1 MSNAK
6 IKTTN
11 IKGKQYAEV
20 HERIKHFRGE
30 PNYASLGISTEVLEW
45 DKDKEE
51 IIIRASIYDTSSDIG
66 GILAS
71 GIAHERRDD
80 KNSFVNKTSY
90 VENAETSAIG
100 RALACMGIG
109 IEDAYA
115 SAFEVANAIAQQ
127 SGKKK
132 DHLKVVDN
140 NLLDV
145 MEKHHPNAII
155 DEQMNIIDEWVDPQE
170 KALQQKL
177 KKSNSIDSIPTHDS
191 SDEIIQNLATR
202 MHASACISYEK
213 LQELVNSSDF
223 QEIADQLDT
232 KQAEEVMGYVG
243 RLKSALM

>member
-30 PNYASLGISTEVLEW
+30 PNYASLGINTEVLEW

-51 IIIRASIYDTSSDIG
+51 IVIRATIYDTSSDIG

-127 SGKKK
+127 DGKKK
-132 DHLKVVDN
+132 DHLKVVETPKESANTD
-140 NLLDV
+140 
-145 MEKHHPNAII
+145 
-155 DEQMNIIDEWVDPQE
+155 
-170 KALQQKL
+170 
-177 KKSNSIDSIPTHDS
+177 SIDSIPTHDS
-191 SDEIIQNLATR
+191 SDEIVQNLTTR

-223 QEIADQLDT
+223 QEIANELDT
-232 KQAEEVMGYVG
+232 KQTEEVMSYVG
-243 RLKSALM
+243 QLKSALM

>member
-30 PNYASLGISTEVLEW
+30 PNYASLGINTEVLEW

-51 IIIRASIYDTSSDIG
+51 IVIRATIYDTSSDIG

-80 KNSFVNKTSY
+80 KQSFVNKTSY

-127 SGKKK
+127 DGKKK
-132 DHLKVVDN
+132 DHLKVVETPKESAKTD
-140 NLLDV
+140 
-145 MEKHHPNAII
+145 
-155 DEQMNIIDEWVDPQE
+155 
-170 KALQQKL
+170 
-177 KKSNSIDSIPTHDS
+177 SIDSIPTHDS
-191 SDEIIQNLATR
+191 SDEIVQNLTTR

-223 QEIADQLDT
+223 QEIANELDT
-232 KQAEEVMGYVG
+232 KQTEEVMSYVG
-243 RLKSALM
+243 QLKSALM

>member
-30 PNYASLGISTEVLEW
+30 PNYASLGINTEVLEW

-51 IIIRASIYDTSSDIG
+51 IIIRATIYDTNRDIG
-66 GILAS
+66 RILAS

-115 SAFEVANAIAQQ
+115 SAFEVANAVAQQ
-127 SGKKK
+127 NANDGKKK
-132 DHLKVVDN
+132 DHLKVVDSPKESEPA
-140 NLLDV
+140 D
-145 MEKHHPNAII
+145 
-155 DEQMNIIDEWVDPQE
+155 
-170 KALQQKL
+170 
-177 KKSNSIDSIPTHDS
+177 SIDSIPTHDS
-191 SDEIIQNLATR
+191 NDEIVQNLATR

-213 LQELVNSSDF
+213 LQQLVNSSDF

-232 KQAEEVMGYVG
+232 KQAEEIMGYVG

>member
-30 PNYASLGISTEVLEW
+30 PNYASLGINTEVLEW

-51 IIIRASIYDTSSDIG
+51 IIIRATIYDTNRDIG
-66 GILAS
+66 RILAS

-115 SAFEVANAIAQQ
+115 SAFEVANAIAEQY
-127 SGKKK
+127 GKKK
-132 DHLKVVDN
+132 DHLKVVETPKESATTD
-140 NLLDV
+140 
-145 MEKHHPNAII
+145 
-155 DEQMNIIDEWVDPQE
+155 
-170 KALQQKL
+170 
-177 KKSNSIDSIPTHDS
+177 SIDSIPTHDS
-191 SDEIIQNLATR
+191 SDEIVQNLTTR

-223 QEIADQLDT
+223 QEIANELDT
-232 KQAEEVMGYVG
+232 KQTEEVMSYVG
-243 RLKSALM
+243 QLKSALM

>member
-20 HERIKHFRGE
+20 HERIKHFRSQSI
-30 PNYASLGISTEVLEW
+30 YACLGIYTEVLEW

-51 IIIRASIYDTSSDIG
+51 IIIRATIYDTNRDIG
-66 GILAS
+66 RILAS

-80 KNSFVNKTSY
+80 KQSFVNKTSY

-127 SGKKK
+127 DGKKK
-132 DHLKVVDN
+132 DHLKVVDTPK
-140 NLLDV
+140 
-145 MEKHHPNAII
+145 ESATT
-155 DEQMNIIDEWVDPQE
+155 
-170 KALQQKL
+170 
-177 KKSNSIDSIPTHDS
+177 NSIDSIPTHDS
-191 SDEIIQNLATR
+191 SDEIVQNLATR

-232 KQAEEVMGYVG
+232 KQAEEIMGYVG
-243 RLKSALM
+243 QLKSALM

>member
-30 PNYASLGISTEVLEW
+30 PNYASLGINTEVLEW

-51 IIIRASIYDTSSDIG
+51 IVIRASIYDTSSDIG

-127 SGKKK
+127 DGKKK
-132 DHLKVVDN
+132 DHLKVVETPKESANTD
-140 NLLDV
+140 
-145 MEKHHPNAII
+145 
-155 DEQMNIIDEWVDPQE
+155 
-170 KALQQKL
+170 
-177 KKSNSIDSIPTHDS
+177 SIDSIPTHDS
-191 SDEIIQNLATR
+191 SDEIVQNLTTR

-223 QEIADQLDT
+223 QEIANELDT
-232 KQAEEVMGYVG
+232 KQTEEVMSYVG
-243 RLKSALM
+243 QLKSALM

>member
-30 PNYASLGISTEVLEW
+30 PNYASLGINTEVLEW

-51 IIIRASIYDTSSDIG
+51 IVIRATIYDTSSDIG

-80 KNSFVNKTSY
+80 KQSFVNKTSY

-127 SGKKK
+127 DGKKK
-132 DHLKVVDN
+132 DHLKVVDPPKEREST
-140 NLLDV
+140 D
-145 MEKHHPNAII
+145 
-155 DEQMNIIDEWVDPQE
+155 
-170 KALQQKL
+170 
-177 KKSNSIDSIPTHDS
+177 SIDSIPTHDS
-191 SDEIIQNLATR
+191 SDEIVQNLATR

-232 KQAEEVMGYVG
+232 KQAEEIMGYVG

>member
-30 PNYASLGISTEVLEW
+30 PNYASLGINTEVLEW

-51 IIIRASIYDTSSDIG
+51 IVIRATIYDTNSNNG
-66 GILAS
+66 RILAS

-127 SGKKK
+127 DGKKK
-132 DHLKVVDN
+132 DHLKVVETPKESAKTD
-140 NLLDV
+140 
-145 MEKHHPNAII
+145 
-155 DEQMNIIDEWVDPQE
+155 
-170 KALQQKL
+170 
-177 KKSNSIDSIPTHDS
+177 SIDSIPTHDS
-191 SDEIIQNLATR
+191 SDEIVQNLTTR

-223 QEIADQLDT
+223 QEIANELDT
-232 KQAEEVMGYVG
+232 KQTEEVMSYVG
-243 RLKSALM
+243 QLKSALM

>member
-30 PNYASLGISTEVLEW
+30 PNYASLGINTEVLEW

-51 IIIRASIYDTSSDIG
+51 IVIRATIYDTSSDIG

-127 SGKKK
+127 DGKKK
-132 DHLKVVDN
+132 DHLKVVETPKESATTD
-140 NLLDV
+140 
-145 MEKHHPNAII
+145 
-155 DEQMNIIDEWVDPQE
+155 
-170 KALQQKL
+170 
-177 KKSNSIDSIPTHDS
+177 SIDSIPTHDS
-191 SDEIIQNLATR
+191 SDEIVQNLTTR

-223 QEIADQLDT
+223 QEIANELDT
-232 KQAEEVMGYVG
+232 KQTEEVMSYVG
-243 RLKSALM
+243 QLKSALM

>member
-20 HERIKHFRGE
+20 HERIKHFRGN
-30 PNYASLGISTEVLEW
+30 PDYAHLGIKTYVETWDTENEQILVKAVVY
-45 DKDKEE
+45 DMNKDLV
-51 IIIRASIYDTSSDIG
+51 I
-66 GILAS
+66 AS
-71 GIAHERRDD
+71 GLAWESRGD
-80 KNSFVNKTSY
+80 KSSFVNKTSY

-127 SGKKK
+127 DGKKK
-132 DHLKVVDN
+132 DHLKVVETPKESATTD
-140 NLLDV
+140 
-145 MEKHHPNAII
+145 
-155 DEQMNIIDEWVDPQE
+155 
-170 KALQQKL
+170 
-177 KKSNSIDSIPTHDS
+177 SIDGIPTHDS

-213 LQELVNSSDF
+213 LETLVNSSDF
-223 QEIADQLDT
+223 QEIANELNEE
-232 KQAEEVMGYVG
+232 QAKEIMGYV
-243 RLKSALM
+243 RELKSALK

>member
-30 PNYASLGISTEVLEW
+30 PNYASLGINTEVLEW

-51 IIIRASIYDTSSDIG
+51 IVIRASIYDTSSDIG

-127 SGKKK
+127 DGKKK
-132 DHLKVVDN
+132 DHLKVVDTPKESATT
-140 NLLDV
+140 D
-145 MEKHHPNAII
+145 
-155 DEQMNIIDEWVDPQE
+155 
-170 KALQQKL
+170 
-177 KKSNSIDSIPTHDS
+177 SIDSIPTHDS
-191 SDEIIQNLATR
+191 SDEIVQNLATR

-223 QEIADQLDT
+223 QEIANELDT
-232 KQAEEVMGYVG
+232 KQTEEVMSYVG
-243 RLKSALM
+243 QLKSALM

>member
-30 PNYASLGISTEVLEW
+30 PNYASLGINTEVLEW

-51 IIIRASIYDTSSDIG
+51 IIIRATIYDTNRDIG
-66 GILAS
+66 RILAS

-80 KNSFVNKTSY
+80 KQSFVNKTSY

-127 SGKKK
+127 DGKKK
-132 DHLKVVDN
+132 DHLKVVDTPKESETT
-140 NLLDV
+140 D
-145 MEKHHPNAII
+145 
-155 DEQMNIIDEWVDPQE
+155 
-170 KALQQKL
+170 
-177 KKSNSIDSIPTHDS
+177 SIDSIPIHDS
-191 SDEIIQNLATR
+191 SDEIVQNLATR

-223 QEIADQLDT
+223 QEIANELDT
-232 KQAEEVMGYVG
+232 KQTEEVMSYVG
-243 RLKSALM
+243 QLKSALM

>member
-30 PNYASLGISTEVLEW
+30 PNYASLGINTEVLEW

-51 IIIRASIYDTSSDIG
+51 IIIRATIYDTNRDIG
-66 GILAS
+66 RILAS

-127 SGKKK
+127 DGKKK
-132 DHLKVVDN
+132 DHLKVVETPKESAKTD
-140 NLLDV
+140 
-145 MEKHHPNAII
+145 
-155 DEQMNIIDEWVDPQE
+155 
-170 KALQQKL
+170 
-177 KKSNSIDSIPTHDS
+177 SIDSIPTHDS
-191 SDEIIQNLATR
+191 SDEIVQNLTTR

-223 QEIADQLDT
+223 QEIANELDT
-232 KQAEEVMGYVG
+232 KQTEEVMSYVG
-243 RLKSALM
+243 QLKSALM

>member
-127 SGKKK
+127 DGKKK
-132 DHLKVVDN
+132 DHLKVVETPKESAKTD
-140 NLLDV
+140 
-145 MEKHHPNAII
+145 
-155 DEQMNIIDEWVDPQE
+155 
-170 KALQQKL
+170 
-177 KKSNSIDSIPTHDS
+177 SIDSIPTHDS
-191 SDEIIQNLATR
+191 SDEIVQNLATR

-223 QEIADQLDT
+223 QEIANELDT
-232 KQAEEVMGYVG
+232 KQTEEVMSYVG
-243 RLKSALM
+243 QLKSALM

>member
-30 PNYASLGISTEVLEW
+30 PNYASLGIYTEVLEW

-51 IIIRASIYDTSSDIG
+51 IVIRATIYDTKSDNG
-66 GILAS
+66 RILAS

-80 KNSFVNKTSY
+80 KQSFVNKTSY

-127 SGKKK
+127 DGKKK
-132 DHLKVVDN
+132 DHLKVVETPKESATTD
-140 NLLDV
+140 
-145 MEKHHPNAII
+145 
-155 DEQMNIIDEWVDPQE
+155 
-170 KALQQKL
+170 
-177 KKSNSIDSIPTHDS
+177 SIDSIPTHDS

-223 QEIADQLDT
+223 QEIANELDT
-232 KQAEEVMGYVG
+232 KQTEEVMSYVG
-243 RLKSALM
+243 QLKSALM

>member
-30 PNYASLGISTEVLEW
+30 PNYASLGINTEVLEW

-51 IIIRASIYDTSSDIG
+51 IVIRATIYDTKGDVG
-66 GILAS
+66 RILAS

-115 SAFEVANAIAQQ
+115 SAFEVANAVAQQ
-127 SGKKK
+127 NANDGKKK
-132 DHLKVVDN
+132 DHLKVVDTPKESEST
-140 NLLDV
+140 D
-145 MEKHHPNAII
+145 
-155 DEQMNIIDEWVDPQE
+155 
-170 KALQQKL
+170 
-177 KKSNSIDSIPTHDS
+177 SIDSIPTHDS
-191 SDEIIQNLATR
+191 NDEIVQNLATR

-213 LQELVNSSDF
+213 LQQLVNSSDF

-232 KQAEEVMGYVG
+232 KQAEEIMGYVG
-243 RLKSALM
+243 QLKSALM

>member
-20 HERIKHFRGE
+20 HERIKHFRGN
-30 PNYASLGISTEVLEW
+30 PDYAHLGIKTYVETWDTENEQILVKAVVY
-45 DKDKEE
+45 DMNKDLV
-51 IIIRASIYDTSSDIG
+51 IASGLAWESRGDTS
-66 GILAS
+66 
-71 GIAHERRDD
+71 
-80 KNSFVNKTSY
+80 SFVNKTSY

-127 SGKKK
+127 DGKKK
-132 DHLKVVDN
+132 DHLKVVETPKESAKTD
-140 NLLDV
+140 
-145 MEKHHPNAII
+145 
-155 DEQMNIIDEWVDPQE
+155 
-170 KALQQKL
+170 
-177 KKSNSIDSIPTHDS
+177 SIDSIPTHDS
-191 SDEIIQNLATR
+191 SDEIVQNLTTR

-223 QEIADQLDT
+223 QEIANELDT
-232 KQAEEVMGYVG
+232 KQTEEVMSYVG
-243 RLKSALM
+243 QLKSALM

>member
-30 PNYASLGISTEVLEW
+30 PNYASLGINTEVLEW

-51 IIIRASIYDTSSDIG
+51 IVIRATIYDTKSDNG
-66 GILAS
+66 RILAS

-115 SAFEVANAIAQQ
+115 SAFEVANAVAQQ
-127 SGKKK
+127 NANDGKKK
-132 DHLKVVDN
+132 DHLKVVDTPKESEST
-140 NLLDV
+140 D
-145 MEKHHPNAII
+145 
-155 DEQMNIIDEWVDPQE
+155 
-170 KALQQKL
+170 
-177 KKSNSIDSIPTHDS
+177 SIDSIPTHDS
-191 SDEIIQNLATR
+191 NDEIVQNLATR

-232 KQAEEVMGYVG
+232 KQAEEIMGYVG

>member
-20 HERIKHFRGE
+20 HERIKHFRGN
-30 PNYASLGISTEVLEW
+30 PDYAHLGIKTYVETWDTENEQILVKAVVY
-45 DKDKEE
+45 DMNKDLV
-51 IIIRASIYDTSSDIG
+51 IASGLAWESRGDTS
-66 GILAS
+66 
-71 GIAHERRDD
+71 
-80 KNSFVNKTSY
+80 SFVNKTSY

-127 SGKKK
+127 DSKKK
-132 DHLKVVDN
+132 DHLKVVETPKESAKTD
-140 NLLDV
+140 
-145 MEKHHPNAII
+145 
-155 DEQMNIIDEWVDPQE
+155 
-170 KALQQKL
+170 
-177 KKSNSIDSIPTHDS
+177 SIDSIPTHDS
-191 SDEIIQNLATR
+191 SDEIVQNLTTR

-223 QEIADQLDT
+223 QEIANELDT
-232 KQAEEVMGYVG
+232 KQTEEVMSYVG
-243 RLKSALM
+243 QLKSALM

>member
-30 PNYASLGISTEVLEW
+30 PNYASLGINTEVLEW

-51 IIIRASIYDTSSDIG
+51 IIIRATIYDTNRDIG
-66 GILAS
+66 RILAS

-115 SAFEVANAIAQQ
+115 SAFEVANAVAQQ
-127 SGKKK
+127 NANDGKKK
-132 DHLKVVDN
+132 DHLKVVDPPKESEPA
-140 NLLDV
+140 D
-145 MEKHHPNAII
+145 
-155 DEQMNIIDEWVDPQE
+155 
-170 KALQQKL
+170 
-177 KKSNSIDSIPTHDS
+177 SIDSIPTHDS
-191 SDEIIQNLATR
+191 NDEIVKNLATR

-213 LQELVNSSDF
+213 LQQLVNSSDF

-232 KQAEEVMGYVG
+232 KQAEEIMGYVG

>member
-51 IIIRASIYDTSSDIG
+51 IIIRATIYDTNRDIG
-66 GILAS
+66 RILAS

-80 KNSFVNKTSY
+80 KQSFVNKTSY

-127 SGKKK
+127 DGKKK
-132 DHLKVVDN
+132 DHLKVVETPKESAKTD
-140 NLLDV
+140 
-145 MEKHHPNAII
+145 
-155 DEQMNIIDEWVDPQE
+155 
-170 KALQQKL
+170 
-177 KKSNSIDSIPTHDS
+177 SIDSIPTHDS
-191 SDEIIQNLATR
+191 SDEIVQNLTTR
-202 MHASACISYEK
+202 MYASACISYEK

-223 QEIADQLDT
+223 QEIANELDT
-232 KQAEEVMGYVG
+232 KQTEEVMSYVG
-243 RLKSALM
+243 QLKSALM

>member
-30 PNYASLGISTEVLEW
+30 PNYASLGIYTEVLEW

-51 IIIRASIYDTSSDIG
+51 IVIRATIYDTKSDNG
-66 GILAS
+66 RILAS

-127 SGKKK
+127 DGKKK
-132 DHLKVVDN
+132 DHLKVVDTPK
-140 NLLDV
+140 
-145 MEKHHPNAII
+145 ESATT
-155 DEQMNIIDEWVDPQE
+155 
-170 KALQQKL
+170 
-177 KKSNSIDSIPTHDS
+177 NSIDSIPTHDS
-191 SDEIIQNLATR
+191 SDEIVQNLATR

>member
-30 PNYASLGISTEVLEW
+30 PNYASLGIYTEVLEW

-51 IIIRASIYDTSSDIG
+51 IVIRATIYDTKSENG
-66 GILAS
+66 RILAS

-127 SGKKK
+127 DGKKK
-132 DHLKVVDN
+132 DHLKVVDTPKESATT
-140 NLLDV
+140 D
-145 MEKHHPNAII
+145 
-155 DEQMNIIDEWVDPQE
+155 
-170 KALQQKL
+170 
-177 KKSNSIDSIPTHDS
+177 SIDSIPTHDS
-191 SDEIIQNLATR
+191 SDEIVQNLTTR

-223 QEIADQLDT
+223 QEIANELDT
-232 KQAEEVMGYVG
+232 KQTEEVMSYVG
-243 RLKSALM
+243 QLKSALM

>member
-20 HERIKHFRGE
+20 HERIKHFRGN
-30 PNYASLGISTEVLEW
+30 PDYAHLGINTFIETWDTDNEQVLVKAVVYDM
-45 DKDKEE
+45 DKNLV
-51 IIIRASIYDTSSDIG
+51 
-66 GILAS
+66 LAS
-71 GIAHERRDD
+71 GLAWERRDD
-80 KNSFVNKTSY
+80 KQSFVNKTSY

-115 SAFEVANAIAQQ
+115 SAFEVANAVAQQ
-127 SGKKK
+127 NANDGKKK
-132 DHLKVVDN
+132 DHLKVVDPPKESEPT
-140 NLLDV
+140 D
-145 MEKHHPNAII
+145 
-155 DEQMNIIDEWVDPQE
+155 
-170 KALQQKL
+170 
-177 KKSNSIDSIPTHDS
+177 SIDSIPTHDS
-191 SDEIIQNLATR
+191 NDEIVQNLATR

-213 LQELVNSSDF
+213 LQQLVNSSDF

-232 KQAEEVMGYVG
+232 KQAEEIMGYVG

>member
-30 PNYASLGISTEVLEW
+30 PNYASLGINTEVLEW

-51 IIIRASIYDTSSDIG
+51 IVIRASIYDTSSDIG

-80 KNSFVNKTSY
+80 KQSFVNKTSY

-127 SGKKK
+127 DGKKK
-132 DHLKVVDN
+132 DHLKVVETPKESAKTD
-140 NLLDV
+140 
-145 MEKHHPNAII
+145 
-155 DEQMNIIDEWVDPQE
+155 
-170 KALQQKL
+170 
-177 KKSNSIDSIPTHDS
+177 SIDSIPTHDS
-191 SDEIIQNLATR
+191 SDEIVQNLTTR

-223 QEIADQLDT
+223 QEIANELDT
-232 KQAEEVMGYVG
+232 KQTEEVMSYVG
-243 RLKSALM
+243 QLKSALM

>member
-30 PNYASLGISTEVLEW
+30 PNYASLGINTEVLEW

-51 IIIRASIYDTSSDIG
+51 IIIRATIYDTNRDIG
-66 GILAS
+66 RILAS

-115 SAFEVANAIAQQ
+115 SAFEVANAIAEQY
-127 SGKKK
+127 GKKK
-132 DHLKVVDN
+132 DHLKVVETPKESAKTD
-140 NLLDV
+140 
-145 MEKHHPNAII
+145 
-155 DEQMNIIDEWVDPQE
+155 
-170 KALQQKL
+170 
-177 KKSNSIDSIPTHDS
+177 SIDSIPTHES
-191 SDEIIQNLATR
+191 SDEIVQNLATR

-223 QEIADQLDT
+223 QEIANELDT
-232 KQAEEVMGYVG
+232 KQTEEVMSYVG
-243 RLKSALM
+243 QLKSALM

>member
-30 PNYASLGISTEVLEW
+30 PNYASLGINTEVLEW

-51 IIIRASIYDTSSDIG
+51 IVIRATIYDTSSDIG

-127 SGKKK
+127 DGKKK
-132 DHLKVVDN
+132 DHLKVVETPKESAKTD
-140 NLLDV
+140 
-145 MEKHHPNAII
+145 
-155 DEQMNIIDEWVDPQE
+155 
-170 KALQQKL
+170 
-177 KKSNSIDSIPTHDS
+177 SIDSIPTHDS
-191 SDEIIQNLATR
+191 SDEIVQNLATR

-223 QEIADQLDT
+223 QEIANELDT
-232 KQAEEVMGYVG
+232 KQTEEVMSYVG
-243 RLKSALM
+243 QLKSALM

>member
-30 PNYASLGISTEVLEW
+30 PNYASLGINTEVLEW

-127 SGKKK
+127 DGKKK
-132 DHLKVVDN
+132 DHLKVVETPKESAKTD
-140 NLLDV
+140 
-145 MEKHHPNAII
+145 
-155 DEQMNIIDEWVDPQE
+155 
-170 KALQQKL
+170 
-177 KKSNSIDSIPTHDS
+177 SIDSIPTHDS
-191 SDEIIQNLATR
+191 SDEIVQNLTTR

-223 QEIADQLDT
+223 QEIANELDI
-232 KQAEEVMGYVG
+232 KQTEEVMSYVG
-243 RLKSALM
+243 QLKSALM

>member
-30 PNYASLGISTEVLEW
+30 PNYASLGINTEVLEW

-51 IIIRASIYDTSSDIG
+51 IVIRATIYDTKSDNG
-66 GILAS
+66 RILAS

-115 SAFEVANAIAQQ
+115 SAFEVANAVAQQ
-127 SGKKK
+127 NANDGKKK
-132 DHLKVVDN
+132 DHLKVVDPPKESEPT
-140 NLLDV
+140 D
-145 MEKHHPNAII
+145 
-155 DEQMNIIDEWVDPQE
+155 
-170 KALQQKL
+170 
-177 KKSNSIDSIPTHDS
+177 SIDSIPTHDS
-191 SDEIIQNLATR
+191 NDEIVQNLATR

-232 KQAEEVMGYVG
+232 KQAEEIMGYVG

>member
-1 MSNAK
+1 MSNPK

-30 PNYASLGISTEVLEW
+30 PNYASLGINTEVLEW

-51 IIIRASIYDTSSDIG
+51 IVIRATIYDTNSDNG
-66 GILAS
+66 RILAS

-127 SGKKK
+127 DGKKK
-132 DHLKVVDN
+132 DHLKVVDTPKESATT
-140 NLLDV
+140 D
-145 MEKHHPNAII
+145 
-155 DEQMNIIDEWVDPQE
+155 
-170 KALQQKL
+170 
-177 KKSNSIDSIPTHDS
+177 SIDSIPTHDS
-191 SDEIIQNLATR
+191 SDEIVQNLTTR

-232 KQAEEVMGYVG
+232 KQAEEIMGYVG

>member
-80 KNSFVNKTSY
+80 KQSFVNKTSY

-127 SGKKK
+127 DGKKK
-132 DHLKVVDN
+132 DHLKVVETPKESATTD
-140 NLLDV
+140 
-145 MEKHHPNAII
+145 
-155 DEQMNIIDEWVDPQE
+155 
-170 KALQQKL
+170 
-177 KKSNSIDSIPTHDS
+177 SIDSIPTHDS
-191 SDEIIQNLATR
+191 SDEIVQNLTTR

-223 QEIADQLDT
+223 QEIANELDT
-232 KQAEEVMGYVG
+232 KQTEEVMSYVG
-243 RLKSALM
+243 QLKSALM

>member
-11 IKGKQYAEV
+11 IEGKQYAEV

-30 PNYASLGISTEVLEW
+30 PNYASLGINTEVLEW

-51 IIIRASIYDTSSDIG
+51 IVIRATIYDTSSDIG

-127 SGKKK
+127 DGKKK
-132 DHLKVVDN
+132 DHLKVVETPKESATTD
-140 NLLDV
+140 
-145 MEKHHPNAII
+145 
-155 DEQMNIIDEWVDPQE
+155 
-170 KALQQKL
+170 
-177 KKSNSIDSIPTHDS
+177 SIDSIPTHDS
-191 SDEIIQNLATR
+191 SDEIVQNLTTR

-223 QEIADQLDT
+223 QEIANELDT
-232 KQAEEVMGYVG
+232 KQTEEVMSYVG
-243 RLKSALM
+243 QLKSALM

>member
-30 PNYASLGISTEVLEW
+30 PNYASLGINTEVLEW

-51 IIIRASIYDTSSDIG
+51 IVIRATIYDTRNDIG
-66 GILAS
+66 RILAS

-127 SGKKK
+127 DGKKK
-132 DHLKVVDN
+132 DHLKVVETPKESAKTD
-140 NLLDV
+140 
-145 MEKHHPNAII
+145 
-155 DEQMNIIDEWVDPQE
+155 
-170 KALQQKL
+170 
-177 KKSNSIDSIPTHDS
+177 SIDSIPTHDS
-191 SDEIIQNLATR
+191 SDEIVQNLTTR

-223 QEIADQLDT
+223 QEIANELDT
-232 KQAEEVMGYVG
+232 KQTEEVMSYVG
-243 RLKSALM
+243 QLKSALM

>member
-30 PNYASLGISTEVLEW
+30 PNYASLGINTEVLEW

-51 IIIRASIYDTSSDIG
+51 IVIRATIYDTNSENG
-66 GILAS
+66 RILAS

-127 SGKKK
+127 DGKKK
-132 DHLKVVDN
+132 DHLKVVETPKESAKTD
-140 NLLDV
+140 
-145 MEKHHPNAII
+145 
-155 DEQMNIIDEWVDPQE
+155 
-170 KALQQKL
+170 
-177 KKSNSIDSIPTHDS
+177 SIDSIPTHDS
-191 SDEIIQNLATR
+191 SDEIVQNLTTR

-223 QEIADQLDT
+223 QEIANELDT
-232 KQAEEVMGYVG
+232 KQTEEVMSYVG
-243 RLKSALM
+243 KLKSALM

>member
-30 PNYASLGISTEVLEW
+30 PNYASLGINTEVLEW

-51 IIIRASIYDTSSDIG
+51 IVIRASIYDTSSDKG
-66 GILAS
+66 RILAS

-127 SGKKK
+127 DGKKK
-132 DHLKVVDN
+132 DHLKVVETPKESAKTD
-140 NLLDV
+140 
-145 MEKHHPNAII
+145 
-155 DEQMNIIDEWVDPQE
+155 
-170 KALQQKL
+170 
-177 KKSNSIDSIPTHDS
+177 SIDSIPTHDS
-191 SDEIIQNLATR
+191 SDEIVQNLTTR

-223 QEIADQLDT
+223 QEIANELDT
-232 KQAEEVMGYVG
+232 KQTEEVMSYVG
-243 RLKSALM
+243 QLKSALM

>member
-20 HERIKHFRGE
+20 HERIKHFRGN
-30 PNYASLGISTEVLEW
+30 PDYAHLGINTFIETWDTDNEQVLVKAVVYDM
-45 DKDKEE
+45 DKDLV
-51 IIIRASIYDTSSDIG
+51 
-66 GILAS
+66 LAS
-71 GIAHERRDD
+71 GLAWERRDD
-80 KNSFVNKTSY
+80 KQSFVNKTSY

-127 SGKKK
+127 DGKKK
-132 DHLKVVDN
+132 DHLKVVETPKESAKTD
-140 NLLDV
+140 
-145 MEKHHPNAII
+145 
-155 DEQMNIIDEWVDPQE
+155 
-170 KALQQKL
+170 
-177 KKSNSIDSIPTHDS
+177 SIDSIPTHDS
-191 SDEIIQNLATR
+191 SDEIVQNLATR

-223 QEIADQLDT
+223 QEIANELDS
-232 KQAEEVMGYVG
+232 KQTEEVMSYVG
-243 RLKSALM
+243 QLKSALM

>member
-30 PNYASLGISTEVLEW
+30 PNYASLGINTEVLEW

-51 IIIRASIYDTSSDIG
+51 IVIRASIYDTSSDKG
-66 GILAS
+66 RILAS

-127 SGKKK
+127 DGKKK
-132 DHLKVVDN
+132 DHLKVVETPKESAAKD
-140 NLLDV
+140 
-145 MEKHHPNAII
+145 
-155 DEQMNIIDEWVDPQE
+155 
-170 KALQQKL
+170 
-177 KKSNSIDSIPTHDS
+177 SIDSIPTHDS
-191 SDEIIQNLATR
+191 SDEIVQNLTTR

-223 QEIADQLDT
+223 QEIANELDA
-232 KQAEEVMGYVG
+232 KQTEEVMSYVG
-243 RLKSALM
+243 QLKSALM